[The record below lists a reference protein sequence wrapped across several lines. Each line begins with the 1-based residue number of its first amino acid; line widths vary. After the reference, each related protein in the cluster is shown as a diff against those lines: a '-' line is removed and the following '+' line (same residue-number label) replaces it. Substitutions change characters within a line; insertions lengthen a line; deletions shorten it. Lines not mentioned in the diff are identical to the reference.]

1 MRRRIDSQKAVS
13 QVLRDLAILAKRN
26 ELLTEQVQK
35 NIETIIGLQDQQT
48 QSIPAHNRLLEK
60 IAATFGQPQFLYLQL
75 ILISVWAIYSYLVN
89 QGALVGGFPRLS
101 FADQGIDLASLLI
114 STGVLIYQTRQEKL
128 TEQQSH
134 LMLQID
140 LLTEQK
146 IAKLIAL
153 VEELRADLPNVK
165 DRHDWEAKLMQQ
177 ATDPQVILEALQE
190 NLESTAAIAETVSDR
205 IKEITD

>member
-1 MRRRIDSQKAVS
+1 MSSRIDSQNNVT
-13 QVLRDLAILAKRN
+13 QVLRDRASLTEKN

-35 NIETIIGLQDQQT
+35 NIETIITLQAQQT
-48 QSIPAHNRLLEK
+48 QSIPVHNRLLER
-60 IAATFGQPQFLYLQL
+60 IAVTFGQPQFLYLQL
-75 ILISVWAIYSYLVN
+75 FLIATWAVYSYLVS
-89 QGALVGGFPRLS
+89 QGALVGGFPQLS
-101 FADQGIDLASLLI
+101 FADQGIDIASLLI

-146 IAKLIAL
+146 IAKLIGL
-153 VEELRADLPNVK
+153 VEELRADLPNVR

-177 ATDPQVILEALQE
+177 ATDPQVILEVLQE
-190 NLESTAAIAETVSDR
+190 NLESAAAIAETASDR

>member
-1 MRRRIDSQKAVS
+1 MSNRIDLQAAARQS
-13 QVLRDLAILAKRN
+13 LRDRAFLTAKN

-35 NIETIIGLQDQQT
+35 NIETIISLQDQQT
-48 QSIPAHNRLLEK
+48 QKIPAHNRILEK

-75 ILISVWAIYSYLVN
+75 VLIAIWAIYSYLAS
-89 QGALVGGFPRLS
+89 QGALPAGFPRLS
-101 FADQGIDLASLLI
+101 LSDQGIDLASLLI
-114 STGVLIYQTRQEKL
+114 STGVLIYQTRQEKQ

-165 DRHDWEAKLMQQ
+165 NRNDWEAKLMQQ
-177 ATDPQVILEALQE
+177 ATDPQVILEVLQE
-190 NLESTAAIAETVSDR
+190 NLESAAAIAETASDR
-205 IKEITD
+205 IKEIT

>member
-1 MRRRIDSQKAVS
+1 MSSRIDSQNNVT
-13 QVLRDLAILAKRN
+13 QVLRDRASLTEKN

-35 NIETIIGLQDQQT
+35 NIETIITLQAQQT
-48 QSIPAHNRLLEK
+48 QSIPVHNRLLER
-60 IAATFGQPQFLYLQL
+60 IAVTFGQPQFLYLQL
-75 ILISVWAIYSYLVN
+75 FLIATWAVYSYLVN
-89 QGALVGGFPRLS
+89 QGALVGGFPQLS
-101 FADQGIDLASLLI
+101 FADQGIDIASLLI

-146 IAKLIAL
+146 IAKLIGL
-153 VEELRADLPNVK
+153 VEELRADLPNVR

-177 ATDPQVILEALQE
+177 ATDPQVILEVLQE
-190 NLESTAAIAETVSDR
+190 NLESAAAIAETASDR